1 MRFSLVLFVL
11 LAVLADGVQ
20 AGSKLYMSDCGD
32 SSYLLHYQ
40 NCKATDFERGKPVVV
55 ESEKELLKAN
65 ITTGKVHLK
74 CMRNSMTVFSHDFG
88 YCGYQEAEL
97 PLWLG
102 KIKYAG
108 SDCSKPRPFEDS
120 FRMSVTMPKI
130 TPGGKYEFSL
140 IGEGPKGEKLFCWSG
155 YTNL

>member
-1 MRFSLVLFVL
+1 M
-11 LAVLADGVQ
+11 
-20 AGSKLYMSDCGD
+20 
-32 SSYLLHYQ
+32 
-40 NCKATDFERGKPVVV
+40 V

-65 ITTGKVHLK
+65 ITAGKVHLK
-74 CMRNSMTVFSHDFG
+74 CMRNSVDAVVLIHEIDDRLSHDFG

-130 TPGGKYEFSL
+130 TPGVCGLCFHSAVGKVRVFVDR
-140 IGEGPKGEKLFCWSG
+140 
-155 YTNL
+155 